1 MKQKIFLYVE
11 EGVGVFDDLDDAMKV
26 KQDLNNVGI
35 RARVRMK
42 TPNFPTRKSRE
53 WLQGKR
59 GIISNNKSKTFK

>member
-26 KQDLNNVGI
+26 KQNLNNVGI

-42 TPNFPTRKSRE
+42 TPNFPTSKSRE

-59 GIISNNKSKTFK
+59 SYIVIKPSKPAR